1 MEALIPVGISLIQ
14 SLIPSLPTASAGVIA
29 GVIQALT
36 VWTPLVIK
44 EYKALK
50 PVVLD
55 AIDAIENNTAST
67 VDQVKALRALV
78 AADDA
83 EFDAA
88 LAKSRA
94 ED

>member
-36 VWTPLVIK
+36 AWTPLVIK

-50 PVVLD
+50 PVVVD
-55 AIDAIENNTAST
+55 AINAIENNSAST
-67 VDQVKALRALV
+67 VDQVKTLRALV
-78 AADDA
+78 AADDV